1 MSMILK
7 LDTLKIENFKGC
19 RSLELDFCGRSAS
32 IYGDNATGKTTVY
45 DALSWL
51 LYGKDSKGRSD
62 FQIKPLGA
70 AGQVA
75 DHAAVTSVS
84 AVLSADGRKVA
95 LRKDYYERWSTKR
108 GSAEETYDGN
118 TCEFYVDDVPL
129 KKYEY
134 EKHIAELCDE
144 DTFRIL
150 THVSWFCEGLDW
162 RKRRDMLFQLCQ
174 LPDDQTIMAGDVRFA
189 PLAADMGALG
199 IDDYK
204 RKLQARRKGLN
215 ADRNTIP
222 ARLDEQRKA
231 VETLREID
239 FPTLRAQ
246 REAAV
251 SELRSL
257 QEELVRISHGAQLE
271 AKRNELAGVRNELDT
286 AVNENNSHR
295 QSQMVPVSDRRP
307 ELKAAIEK
315 AQAEA
320 TRWADLVR
328 RDEDL
333 IAQQDSQIQGCRDL
347 WAAADG
353 RVFSAKV
360 CPTCG
365 QQLPAAAQAEAQRR
379 FEEDKERAKAD
390 AVDRANAAKAARQ
403 VAESRREE
411 ERAAEDQAA
420 EEVRRL
426 TAELAAYTPDA
437 QPAITDLP
445 GYAERVALL
454 NSRASQLEEEVR
466 QLEGETSTIRS
477 TVEAN
482 IQALRARADALE
494 KELAKEA
501 LLAFAED
508 RCNELAASAKKAAE
522 ELSSID
528 QKIFLCE
535 EYLRYKVSY
544 VENTINS
551 KFQLTRWKLYA
562 EQVNG
567 GLNDCCEATY
577 DGVPYTALNNG
588 MRINIGVD
596 VIAAISAYCGLRVP
610 LVVDNAESVTSMRN
624 IDTQVIRL
632 VVSEK
637 DKELRTVYE
646 N

>member
-1 MSMILK
+1 
-7 LDTLKIENFKGC
+7 
-19 RSLELDFCGRSAS
+19 
-32 IYGDNATGKTTVY
+32 
-45 DALSWL
+45 
-51 LYGKDSKGRSD
+51 
-62 FQIKPLGA
+62 
-70 AGQVA
+70 
-75 DHAAVTSVS
+75 
-84 AVLSADGRKVA
+84 
-95 LRKDYYERWSTKR
+95 
-108 GSAEETYDGN
+108 
-118 TCEFYVDDVPL
+118 
-129 KKYEY
+129 
-134 EKHIAELCDE
+134 
-144 DTFRIL
+144 
-150 THVSWFCEGLDW
+150 
-162 RKRRDMLFQLCQ
+162 
-174 LPDDQTIMAGDVRFA
+174 MAGDVRFA

-271 AKRNELAGVRNELDT
+271 AKRNELAGVRNELDA

-295 QSQMVPVSDRRP
+295 QSQMVSVSDRRP

-320 TRWADLVR
+320 ARWADLVR

-333 IAQQDSQIQGCRDL
+333 IAQQDSRIQSCRDL

-390 AVDRANAAKAARQ
+390 AVDRANTAKAARQ
-403 VAESRREE
+403 AAESRREE
-411 ERAAEDQAA
+411 ERAAEDQTA

-445 GYAERVALL
+445 GYAERVAVL
-454 NSRASQLEEEVR
+454 NRRASQLEEEVR

-477 TVEAN
+477 TVETN
-482 IQALRARADALE
+482 IQALRAKADALE

-528 QKIFLCE
+528 HNQ
-535 EYLRYKVSY
+535 RHPQS
-544 VENTINS
+544 TISGNS
-551 KFQLTRWKLYA
+551 RDHINADVDPHTVVKRRVGNAVIGRLTA
-562 EQVNG
+562 VIQ
-567 GLNDCCEATY
+567 A
-577 DGVPYTALNNG
+577 A
-588 MRINIGVD
+588 VD
-596 VIAAISAYCGLRVP
+596 LFSI
-610 LVVDNAESVTSMRN
+610 
-624 IDTQVIRL
+624 
-632 VVSEK
+632 
-637 DKELRTVYE
+637 
-646 N
+646 